1 MIAIQSTGKDPG
13 MEIIR
18 SVWPEADPFRSP
30 RQALLAALEAR
41 MKETM
46 PDLHYAAGDDAQ
58 AEFRYHLHV
67 LPEEL
72 SSTIGSSTLLA
83 AWNAAVY
90 VAQIEDQRV
99 EQAIADGA
107 FLDATREVL
116 REYGGLWF
124 QDESFVVSRRRG

>member
-1 MIAIQSTGKDPG
+1 MHTLPT
-13 MEIIR
+13 EIGGR
-18 SVWPEADPFRSP
+18 S
-30 RQALLAALEAR
+30 
-41 MKETM
+41 
-46 PDLHYAAGDDAQ
+46 
-58 AEFRYHLHV
+58 
-67 LPEEL
+67 
-72 SSTIGSSTLLA
+72 IGTSTLMA